1 MTLTPTRRRFTVHDY
16 EQMGLAGVLTEDDR
30 VELIDGEIM
39 QMSPIGS
46 RHVAAVARLTRRF
59 VQRFGD
65 VALVFV
71 QNPIRLGEHDEPEP
85 DLALVKDRPDCYA
98 DALPTPPDIFLVSR
112 WPIRPWSMTVER
124 SCRYTPATASSRCG
138 SWTSLRTLFWFPAIP
153 ARAVTAPRGWWGAA
167 TRSPHSPSPSGRWT
181 ASTCSARDDAP
192 RNARALARD
201 EHVLAGAG

>member
-85 DLALVKDRPDCYA
+85 DLALVKDHPDCYA
-98 DALPTPPDIFLVSR
+98 DALPTPPDIFLV
-112 WPIRPWSMTVER
+112 VEV
-124 SCRYTPATASSRCG
+124 AD
-138 SWTSLRTLFWFPAIP
+138 TSLEYDRRTKLPLY
-153 ARAVTAPRGWWGAA
+153 ARHGIIEVWLVDVTWDTLLVSRDPG
-167 TRSPHSPSPSGRWT
+167 PSGYRTSWMVG
-181 ASTCSARDDAP
+181 RGDQIAP
-192 RNARALARD
+192 LAFPERALD
-201 EHVLAGAG
+201 GVDLLG